1 LGLQISVLTARLIAA
16 IGLTLSLSGSL
27 ALGILAHRSRQA
39 DEATQIR
46 SKYGSL
52 LITVRDM
59 NWLERDSRVIEV
71 SSIDDL
77 AKIAERD
84 GRMIL
89 HNVQG
94 SLDARAPARVCRH
107 SKCPSDTTSVYG
119 GQGGLQ
125 PAAARTE
132 C

>member
-1 LGLQISVLTARLIAA
+1 MKPTARLIAA
-16 IGLTLSLSGSL
+16 VGLTLSLGGSL
-27 ALGILAHRSRQA
+27 ALGVIAYRSRQA
-39 DEATQIR
+39 DEATRIR

-59 NWLERDSRVIEV
+59 NWLDRDSRVIEV
-71 SSIDDL
+71 STIEDL

-89 HNVQG
+89 HYARGSRRHYFVQ
-94 SLDARAPARVCRH
+94 SDQVSYRYQYPEHQDANLSEMKA
-107 SKCPSDTTSVYG
+107 DTS
-119 GQGGLQ
+119 
-125 PAAARTE
+125 